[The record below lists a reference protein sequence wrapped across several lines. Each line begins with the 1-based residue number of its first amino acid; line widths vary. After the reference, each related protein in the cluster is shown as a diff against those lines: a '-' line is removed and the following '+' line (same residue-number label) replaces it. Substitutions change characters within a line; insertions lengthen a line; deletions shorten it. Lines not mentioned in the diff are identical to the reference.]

1 MEDKYKFKIKNPIVF
16 FDLETTGVNIQRD
29 RIVEI
34 CVCKISPN
42 EEMEV
47 KTRRINPEMHI
58 PQESADIHGITDADV
73 ENAPTFRSIAS
84 SFYEYLKGCDLAGYN
99 IKRFDVPLLIE
110 EFKRAGLDF
119 DVTGIKLV
127 DMQTIFHKMEP
138 RTLTAAYKFF
148 CGKELTNAH
157 SAEADVLASVEVLN
171 GQLEKYKDL
180 PHDVDALSEFCD
192 QRDPNWIDST
202 GKFRWRDGEAI
213 VSFSKHSGTTIEELA
228 KTEPN
233 FFKWMIK
240 QSFPKDAKQ
249 VAQDALIGKFPKKK
263 EK

>member
-1 MEDKYKFKIKNPIVF
+1 M
-16 FDLETTGVNIQRD
+16 L
-29 RIVEI
+29 
-34 CVCKISPN
+34 
-42 EEMEV
+42 
-47 KTRRINPEMHI
+47 
-58 PQESADIHGITDADV
+58 
-73 ENAPTFRSIAS
+73 
-84 SFYEYLKGCDLAGYN
+84 
-99 IKRFDVPLLIE
+99 
-110 EFKRAGLDF
+110 
-119 DVTGIKLV
+119 
-127 DMQTIFHKMEP
+127 
-138 RTLTAAYKFF
+138 
-148 CGKELTNAH
+148 